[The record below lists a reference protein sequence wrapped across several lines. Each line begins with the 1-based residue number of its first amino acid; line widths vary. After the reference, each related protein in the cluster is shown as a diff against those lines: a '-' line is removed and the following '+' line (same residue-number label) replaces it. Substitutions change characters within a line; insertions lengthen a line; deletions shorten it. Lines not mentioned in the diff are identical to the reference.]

1 MENINNGIL
10 ERISQGEHRTEVEGA
25 RRTEEIIVELNRRSE
40 KDKRNAQK
48 DSRELSEREQID
60 IFNAIAEQYAKENGI
75 WIPLKD
81 ITKIGV
87 PSESGYENEVF
98 LDVEHGFVYKVNN
111 LLYNEGSLQIFFDY
125 LRLHNKF
132 SPDTAYDIIAFTGF
146 DKGIIYPVTKQKYV
160 ANAIGASPEQ
170 IAEHM
175 NLLGFEKITDS
186 KFSNGKI
193 IVSDL
198 LPRNV
203 LINDKGSIYIIDN
216 YVRQNEARN
225 TAINGQAQQRS
236 SESGSRITET
246 AILTGADRQAS
257 RRDV

>member
-1 MENINNGIL
+1 V
-10 ERISQGEHRTEVEGA
+10 H
-25 RRTEEIIVELNRRSE
+25 
-40 KDKRNAQK
+40 
-48 DSRELSEREQID
+48 
-60 IFNAIAEQYAKENGI
+60 
-75 WIPLKD
+75 
-81 ITKIGV
+81 
-87 PSESGYENEVF
+87 
-98 LDVEHGFVYKVNN
+98 KVNN

-160 ANAIGASPEQ
+160 ANAIGASLEQ

-175 NLLGFEKITDS
+175 NLLGFEKKTDS

-216 YVRQNEARN
+216 YVRRNEARN
-225 TAINGQAQQRS
+225 SEISGRTKPKG
-236 SESGSRITET
+236 SESSSRIAET

-257 RRDV
+257 KGDV